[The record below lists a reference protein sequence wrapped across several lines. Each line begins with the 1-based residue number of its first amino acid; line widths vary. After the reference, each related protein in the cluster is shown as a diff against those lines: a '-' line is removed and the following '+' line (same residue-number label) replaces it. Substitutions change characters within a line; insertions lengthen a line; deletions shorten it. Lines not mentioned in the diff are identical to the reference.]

1 MMLRIII
8 FSLITTVVGAA
19 FARLPV
25 PTTTVGGTSPHYSS
39 TTPTAS
45 LPRTVTSSS
54 SRPVVGSR
62 NTLRWLPPQQ
72 HPLTTTLSMVN
83 RNADADPED
92 NQEKANENNNDNNEA
107 ETLRKKAQELRQQI
121 RDMEATLGDQRLL
134 RNNINNNNAAAV
146 AVAAAPQQVESPMSL
161 RNKQVLVVGANGR
174 VGSMVCRYLLRNH
187 PQTKVVACCH
197 YIGEDSMTSR
207 GYGRLSYEVGAED
220 GVGRIGPAWSSAD
233 ERTATFEYADYM
245 KDYQLQNLRLVECE
259 LLDPVQCTT
268 ICEGIDSVIWW
279 NQPRAIS
286 GLNVAFL
293 FRALAAPTKGRVEIE
308 GLRNLLG
315 GLKTQQQEKRRYQ
328 QQQQGGSTSSSEE
341 TKDDIP
347 RALNVV
353 LVSTDPDAF
362 EDFETPLGT
371 FNGLKR
377 EGEDILKKEFPSL
390 SYSILQ
396 MGRYDDNFVA
406 EDLDVQYVSPGDDD
420 EDSSTSR
427 PAKKGRRKINRRDAA
442 RAAVDA
448 LTNNDLRGKVV
459 RVWTQT
465 KR

>member
-1 MMLRIII
+1 MLRLIITLL
-8 FSLITTVVGAA
+8 SVSAL
-19 FARLPV
+19 L
-25 PTTTVGGTSPHYSS
+25 PTTTLGFTPYSNIPS
-39 TTPTAS
+39 
-45 LPRTVTSSS
+45 PRTAAIPQMGGALKHLLWYHQEDQPRHLLITST
-54 SRPVVGSR
+54 V
-62 NTLRWLPPQQ
+62 L
-72 HPLTTTLSMVN
+72 HMVDAAED
-83 RNADADPED
+83 NAD
-92 NQEKANENNNDNNEA
+92 KNNDEA
-107 ETLRKKAQELRQQI
+107 ETLLKKAQELRQQI

-134 RNNINNNNAAAV
+134 RNNNNGAATV
-146 AVAAAPQQVESPMSL
+146 SAPQIVEQPMSL

-197 YIGEDSMTSR
+197 YIGEDSFTSR

-220 GVGRIGPAWSSAD
+220 GVGSIGPAWSSAD

-268 ICEGIDSVIWW
+268 ICEGVDSVIWCATDFNG

-315 GLKTQQQEKRRYQ
+315 GLKTQQQERRYQ
-328 QQQQGGSTSSSEE
+328 QPGEASSSVE
-341 TKDDIP
+341 TKNDIP

-353 LVSTDPDAF
+353 LVSTDPEAF
-362 EDFETPLGT
+362 EDFETPFGT

-406 EDLDVQYVSPGDDD
+406 EDLDVQLSVDDDASRPSPGT
-420 EDSSTSR
+420 ESPTT
-427 PAKKGRRKINRRDAA
+427 KGRRKINRRDAA
-442 RAAVDA
+442 RAAVEA

-465 KR
+465 KG

>member
-45 LPRTVTSSS
+45 SST
-54 SRPVVGSR
+54 RPVVGSR
-62 NTLRWLPPQQ
+62 NALRWLPPHQ

-83 RNADADPED
+83 GNADAED
-92 NQEKANENNNDNNEA
+92 NQKGNDNNEA

-134 RNNINNNNAAAV
+134 RNNINNNNGAAV
-146 AVAAAPQQVESPMSL
+146 AVTEPQQLEEPMSL

-268 ICEGIDSVIWW
+268 ICEGIDSVIWCATDFNG

-341 TKDDIP
+341 IKDDIP

-362 EDFETPLGT
+362 EDFETPFGT

-427 PAKKGRRKINRRDAA
+427 RKGRRKINRRDAA